1 MLLQRCSYQHDKIRA
16 QEHVM
21 KFVSQTGFA
30 AVLGI
35 LKCGWPPNHGFI
47 GPKDVGERT
56 WIGYLKKV
64 TY

>member
-1 MLLQRCSYQHDKIRA
+1 
-16 QEHVM
+16 M